1 MFIIF
6 WVIKTDFGI
15 CWILNIIGREVTNVL
30 KVYKL
35 VKVEQYNI
43 NWKVAI
49 KNFLK
54 NFGGELTIKLAI
66 HIWITLDLKTFQG
79 DENAKEK

>member
-1 MFIIF
+1 ML
-6 WVIKTDFGI
+6 DFKYY
-15 CWILNIIGREVTNVL
+15 WEVTNVL

-54 NFGGELTIKLAI
+54 NFGEELTIKLAI

-79 DENAKEK
+79 DEMLKKNNFKEDDK